1 MAWNVLTSW
10 GAHLIFIVSGFV
22 MPRLID
28 HEVGQR
34 ALGIW
39 DFGWSLVSYFE
50 LAQVGIGSSGNRF
63 VAKYRAVNDAVGLNR
78 AISTMTAIQIVAG
91 LVVATTTT
99 VLVYIL
105 PVWFGDRLGTD
116 MQAARWVV
124 GFLGASLAIEM
135 GFDGY
140 RGVITG
146 CHRWDVHNALGSGA
160 HLATTAGM
168 IVALMVTGDLRSL
181 AAVYLLGM
189 IASES
194 LRAVLAHKVCPE
206 LHMSVRL
213 VSLVEARQLLTFGG
227 KTVIDALSRLL
238 LFQANNLMVATHLGA
253 AALAVFAR
261 PGALV
266 RHGETL
272 INKFAFVL
280 TPAASSLKSS
290 GQRNELR
297 RLFLDST
304 RFAAYIVVPMSLTL
318 ALLGDLIM
326 RLWMGPKYDSG
337 PVLLILVIGYFLPMT
352 QRPALQV
359 LMGMNL
365 HGWVGVS
372 SLLMA
377 LMGLSLSYT
386 AVVVLGWGMT
396 GAALAVTVPLML
408 GKGLFT
414 ATYACHKLGV
424 PAGEYVRKS
433 FLGPL
438 SCGIPFAAALLL
450 GRWAFQGSTAQTFVG
465 ALATG
470 GLVLVPLYWRTA
482 LPAGIKH
489 RISRIV
495 ESHLGIRLGKAAFTA
510 AQSD

>member
-10 GAHLIFIVSGFV
+10 GAHVIFVISGFI

-63 VAKYRAVNDAVGLNR
+63 VAKYRAVHDTAGLNR

-91 LVVATTTT
+91 LVVAVATAVMVY
-99 VLVYIL
+99 VL
-105 PVWFGDRLGTD
+105 PGWFGDRLGAD
-116 MQAARWVV
+116 LSAAQWVV
-124 GFLGASLAIEM
+124 GLLGASLALEM
-135 GFDGY
+135 GFDSY

-146 CHRWDVHNALGSGA
+146 CHRWDLHNALGSGA
-160 HLATTAGM
+160 HLLTTLGM
-168 IVALMVTGDLRSL
+168 IVALLATEDLRSL
-181 AAVYLLGM
+181 PAVYLLGM
-189 IASES
+189 IVSETT
-194 LRAVLAHKVCPE
+194 RAFLAHKVCPE
-206 LHMSVRL
+206 LRMSVSA
-213 VSLVEARQLLTFGG
+213 VSLCEGRQLLTFGG
-227 KTVIDALSRLL
+227 KTVVDALSRLL
-238 LFQANNLMVATHLGA
+238 LFQANNLMVATYMGA
-253 AALAVFAR
+253 ATLAVFAR

-290 GQRNELR
+290 GKRDELR
-297 RLFLDST
+297 ALFLDST
-304 RFAAYIVVPMSLTL
+304 RFAAYIVVPMAITL

-326 RLWMGPKYDSG
+326 YLWMGPDYDPG
-337 PVLLILVIGYFLPMT
+337 PVLLILVAGYFLPMT

-365 HGWVGVS
+365 HGWVGIS
-372 SLLMA
+372 SLVMA
-377 LMGLSLSYT
+377 LLGLSMSYT
-386 AVVVLGWGMT
+386 SLAVMGWGLP
-396 GAALAVTVPLML
+396 GAALSVAIPLML

-414 ATYACHKLGV
+414 ATYACRQLGV
-424 PAGEYVRKS
+424 TASEYLRKS

-438 SCGIPFAAALLL
+438 ACGLPYAVALLI
-450 GRWAFQGSTAQTFVG
+450 GRSLFQGSAAASFC
-465 ALATG
+465 G
-470 GLVLVPLYWRTA
+470 GLAVGGIVLGPLYWRVA
-482 LPAGIKH
+482 LPTSIKG
-489 RISRIV
+489 RVARVVRSLLDR
-495 ESHLGIRLGKAAFTA
+495 A
-510 AQSD
+510 